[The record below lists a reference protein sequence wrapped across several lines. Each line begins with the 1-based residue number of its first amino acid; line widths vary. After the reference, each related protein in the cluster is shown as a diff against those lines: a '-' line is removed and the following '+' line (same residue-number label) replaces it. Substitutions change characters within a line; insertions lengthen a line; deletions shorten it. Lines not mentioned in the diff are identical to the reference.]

1 MSYRPIFPRDGRH
14 ETPSKPE
21 SQPPRWHRLEDMD
34 PEPPRRRRAGLLRIV
49 VILVA
54 VATLGVALALLGD
67 FPE

>member
-1 MSYRPIFPRDGRH
+1 MTNRPIFPRDGRH

-34 PEPPRRRRAGLLRIV
+34 PEPPRRRRVGRLKV
-49 VILVA
+49 VGILVA
-54 VATLGVALALLGD
+54 IALLGVALALLGD